1 MLRRS
6 FFLGLVVLMSS
17 CAQDA
22 DDYELFT
29 SDELDSE
36 IAVLIDI
43 ASSGEGNGFFILPE
57 SDDYAAI
64 PQDPLNPITPAKV
77 ALGKLLL
84 HETAMGG
91 RPKMEERVFQYACA
105 TCHPVASAFA
115 SGRRQGIG
123 EGGIGF
129 GLQGEGRFVDPEM
142 PLDSL
147 DVQPIKTPTLLNLAY
162 QDVALWD
169 GRFGGTGTNA
179 GTESGWDLIPENYE
193 GFQGIEVQAMQGQ
206 DEHRLLVDEA
216 FVDAYGYRAMFDAA
230 FGELPQDQRYTR
242 KTAALAIAAFNR
254 TLLSNQAPWQSYL
267 KNDLQALTPQ
277 EKRGAIVFLNEGK
290 CVQCHTG
297 PALKDK
303 AFHAFGFGEFD
314 NSPDAIVKPDVN
326 MELVQRGRG
335 SFTGNPDDNYRF
347 KTPTLYNLLDI
358 GVYGHGATFSSIEDV
373 VLYKNEGNPQN
384 INVPRSA
391 LSDAFTTLNLSQ
403 DQIKDLTAFLT
414 NALRDPNLERYVPD
428 AVNSGFCFP
437 ANDPTAREDLGC
449 D

>member
-1 MLRRS
+1 MLKRI
-6 FFLGLVVLMSS
+6 FFLGVLLVLAS
-17 CAQDA
+17 CARDA
-22 DDYELFT
+22 DDYQLLT
-29 SDELDSE
+29 ADQLDSE
-36 IAVLIDI
+36 IAALIDI
-43 ASSGEGNGFFILPE
+43 ASSGEGNTFFILPG
-57 SDDYAAI
+57 SDDYSAI

-77 ALGKLLL
+77 ALGQLLL

-91 RPKMEERVFQYACA
+91 KPKMEDRSFQYACA

-123 EGGIGF
+123 EGGMGF
-129 GLQGEGRFVDPEM
+129 GLKGEGRFVDPTM

-162 QDVALWD
+162 QDVTLWD

-179 GTESGWDLIPENYE
+179 GTEIGWDLIPENFE

-206 DEHRLLVDEA
+206 DEHRLRVDQA
-216 FVDAYGYRAMFDAA
+216 FVDTYGYRSLFDAA
-230 FGELPQDQRYTR
+230 FGELPEEQRYTR

-254 TLLSNQAPWQSYL
+254 TLLANEAPWQTYL
-267 KNDLQALTPQ
+267 KNDLDALTAQ

-303 AFHAFGFGEFD
+303 SFHAFGFGEFD
-314 NSPDAIVKPDVN
+314 NSPDAIIKPGVN

-335 SFTGNPDDNYRF
+335 SFTRNPNDDFKF
-347 KTPTLYNLLDI
+347 KTPTLYNLIDI
-358 GVYGHGATFSSIEDV
+358 GVFGHGSTFTSIKEV
-373 VLYKNEGNPQN
+373 VRYKNEGIPQN
-384 INVPRSA
+384 TNVPQSA
-391 LSDAFTTLNLSQ
+391 LSESFGGLGLSEAQ
-403 DQIKDLTAFLT
+403 MDDLTAFLT
-414 NALRDPNLERYVPD
+414 TALRDPNLDRYVPD

-437 ANDPTAREDLGC
+437 ANDLPAREDLGC
-449 D
+449 E